1 VRLIVFTTSI
11 LLNHLAGV
19 KLTYNTYALIA
30 ACILFCLF
38 CICFVAL
45 AIFRSKMASE
55 ASFTRFGEL
64 PFEIREQIWQNALP
78 DHQNVVVIG
87 VTHVKDLGI
96 PGAQDETSATQ
107 YPHTPGSPGGRKEFP
122 GGTIA
127 SDQAPPPLYSWDAE
141 RPDRGPFVSYQPPAL
156 LHTCQHSRTV
166 GLRTYP
172 QCFKEQLGIPVLFNL
187 SKDLL
192 LFSDDDIFRRFLK
205 ISLHTCGN
213 NLFGLP
219 VDLRFLGIC
228 GPISCEPAPYETTH
242 SRLYL
247 FDQLEELIIENRTS
261 LPNTEVNPHFVKD
274 LKEVWM
280 ARRWMAVKRLKG
292 HVSEEDIRLPKVS
305 FLSLDEIRC
314 MVRAQTNPRKTQVE
328 V

>member
-1 VRLIVFTTSI
+1 
-11 LLNHLAGV
+11 
-19 KLTYNTYALIA
+19 
-30 ACILFCLF
+30 
-38 CICFVAL
+38 
-45 AIFRSKMASE
+45 MASV
-55 ASFTRFGEL
+55 ATFIRFGEL

-96 PGAQDETSATQ
+96 PWAQDETPATQ
-107 YPHTPGSPGGRKEFP
+107 YPHTSGSPGGRKEFP

-127 SDQAPPPLYSWDAE
+127 SDQVPPPLYSWDAE
-141 RPDRGPFVSYQPPAL
+141 RPHRGPFVSYQPPAL
-156 LHTCQHSRTV
+156 LHTCQHSRIV

-172 QCFKEQLGIPVLFNL
+172 QCFKEQIGIPDLINL

-247 FDQLEELIIENRTS
+247 FDQLEELIMENRTS
-261 LPNTEVNPHFVKD
+261 LPDTEVNPHFVKD
-274 LKEVWM
+274 LKEVWK
-280 ARRWMAVKRLKG
+280 ARRRMAIKRLKG

-314 MVRAQTNPRKTQVE
+314 MVRAKTNARRTSLGA
-328 V
+328 